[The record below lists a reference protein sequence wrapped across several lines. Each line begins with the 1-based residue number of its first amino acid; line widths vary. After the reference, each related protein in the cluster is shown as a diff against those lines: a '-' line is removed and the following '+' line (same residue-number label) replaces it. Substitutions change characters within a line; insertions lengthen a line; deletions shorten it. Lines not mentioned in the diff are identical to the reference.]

1 MIRLTKEEFDDLFM
15 KLEIVKKSFR
25 EINFIRK
32 PYLNPTLVNRQ
43 KTAKAFEKMDLK
55 ELGKLAP

>member
-1 MIRLTKEEFDDLFM
+1 M
-15 KLEIVKKSFR
+15 KLEIVKKIFPGNKL
-25 EINFIRK
+25 IKK